1 MSPTMIKH
9 ISNVCIYLIISL
21 SLQGCGGNTPTMPSE
36 TSLVESTTFG
46 SETPPI
52 ITEIEPEAM
61 DIDTVPTLMSPP
73 SGTEEIAGIHQ
84 GSASPYTGVV
94 LNEAGAAWLETEPE
108 AVQERCQLFVTRRTG
123 DLRARLLAETSRLQ
137 LRINTLVQINAIEI
151 GARDSRIADLLA
163 TNEELRN
170 RGGEWWEQALIAI
183 GVFIVGAALGLIIG
197 FVAR

>member
-1 MSPTMIKH
+1 MIKH
-9 ISNVCIYLIISL
+9 ISIVSIYLIISL
-21 SLQGCGGNTPTMPSE
+21 SLQGCGASTPVMTPV
-36 TSLVESTTFG
+36 TSSLESITIG
-46 SETPPI
+46 SETPPT

-84 GSASPYTGVV
+84 GALAPFTGVV

-137 LRINTLVQINAIEI
+137 LRIDTLIQINAIEI

-170 RGGEWWEQALIAI
+170 RGGQWWEQAL
-183 GVFIVGAALGLIIG
+183 FIVGALVVGAAFGLIIG